1 MSDLNDLKMLLES
14 RYPIVVIETWEELR
28 ALDLIRR
35 LGMREGR
42 PVFAWNGV
50 DGLRRLEFEDAPSQK
65 HTVEPD
71 AVLGQIR
78 GTNEPGIYALC
89 DLHPYLEGM
98 EVATVLLS
106 LAVFLVLWLVVHTS
120 LVTCRTIHAILAR

>member
-42 PVFAWNGV
+42 PVFGWNAV
-50 DGLRRLEFEDAPSQK
+50 DGLRRLE
-65 HTVEPD
+65 
-71 AVLGQIR
+71 
-78 GTNEPGIYALC
+78 
-89 DLHPYLEGM
+89 LE
-98 EVATVLLS
+98 
-106 LAVFLVLWLVVHTS
+106 
-120 LVTCRTIHAILAR
+120 